1 MKKLYYFL
9 FLVLATFS
17 LLVSCGGS
25 GDDNTVE
32 YNITWMDE
40 TGAVLKTTKVK
51 EGAIPTYTYEKTDT
65 AEWDYSFAGWKNSA
79 DGEVLSQLPFANSD
93 TTYYAEI
100 TRTKRTYTVSFV
112 TNGGSAVAN
121 QTVEYGMEATKPKD
135 PVYEGYRFMGW
146 YTDANLTVKADF
158 SADILANTSY
168 YAAWNEQ
175 IDVVNFLQTLLSGY
189 KLNPY
194 SYIPEAMLPG
204 YEANAIS
211 NSAANIDYS
220 DFVNVSAIP
229 SGGFGEQWNMI
240 LDNLNQSMIF
250 FNLLSVVD
258 GISSTSV
265 AIFNNYFDNNPDET
279 AYHSFESGIYNV
291 TVNFDGEIIFYV
303 LDYNASVGALGEQSV
318 QIALEM
324 NIETGVKSARIQIGD
339 ANALTYTVA
348 DNYYEFAIKYLGI
361 RRSYFK
367 ITRNADNE
375 ISGHI
380 YEYLTVSSVE
390 IASAADFYI
399 SEDYVCAVGNK
410 AGSMIGFDG
419 YICETYDS
427 ESGKMLG
434 YEVME
439 TESNLGVTYNTLWFD
454 LNKISGINSIKYVKG
469 NNGSASAFYVNGLSD
484 VWENKKVGGLSL
496 KSLSRRFDIE
506 FRTQYFYVY
515 DSVNDAYNSVKVEV
529 PMLFVQEENYETLAE
544 DILSANGITVT
555 VLVSSQNLN
564 IITSNYKSFVNIFI
578 ENKNNVTVD
587 AIINRIGAKISFA

>member
-1 MKKLYYFL
+1 MKKTLL
-9 FLVLATFS
+9 FFALAILS
-17 LLVSCGGS
+17 LLVSCGGG
-25 GDDNTVE
+25 GDDSTVE

-65 AEWDYSFAGWKNSA
+65 AEWNYSFVGWKNSA
-79 DGEVLSQLPFANSD
+79 DGDVLSQLPLANSD

-100 TRTKRTYTVSFV
+100 TKTKRTYTVSFV

-121 QTVEYGMEATKPKD
+121 QTVEYGMEATKPED

-146 YTDANLTVKADF
+146 YTDANLTVEADF

-175 IDVVNFLQTLLSGY
+175 IDVVNLLQTLLSGY

-279 AYHSFESGIYNV
+279 AHHSFESGIYNV
-291 TVNFDGEIIFYV
+291 TVNFDGEVIFYV
-303 LDYNASVGALGEQSV
+303 LDYNASVGELGEQSI

-324 NIETGVKSARIQIGD
+324 DTETGAKSARIQIGD

-469 NNGSASAFYVNGLSD
+469 NNGSASAFYVNALSD

-555 VLVSSQNLN
+555 VSVSSRNLN
-564 IITSNYKSFVNIFI
+564 IITSNYKSFVNVFI

-587 AIINRIGAKISFA
+587 AIINRIGSKISFD

>member
-25 GDDNTVE
+25 GDDNMVE

-79 DGEVLSQLPFANSD
+79 DGEVLSQLPLANSD

-100 TRTKRTYTVSFV
+100 TKTKRMYTVSFV
-112 TNGGSAVAN
+112 TNGGSSVAN
-121 QTVEYGMEATKPKD
+121 QTVEYGMEATKPED

-146 YTDANLTVKADF
+146 YTDANLTVEVDF

-175 IDVVNFLQTLLSGY
+175 IDVVNLLQTLLSGY

-211 NSAANIDYS
+211 NSAASIDYS

-279 AYHSFESGIYNV
+279 AHHSFESGIYNV
-291 TVNFDGEIIFYV
+291 TVNFDGEVIFYV
-303 LDYNASVGALGEQSV
+303 LDYTAYVGELGEKSI
-318 QIALEM
+318 QIALKM
-324 NIETGVKSARIQIGD
+324 DAETGAKSARIQIGD

-439 TESNLGVTYNTLWFD
+439 TESNLGITYNTLWFD

-496 KSLSRRFDIE
+496 KSLSRRFGIE

-564 IITSNYKSFVNIFI
+564 IITSNYKSFINVFI

>member
-9 FLVLATFS
+9 FLALATFS

-79 DGEVLSQLPFANSD
+79 DGEVLSQLPLADSD
-93 TTYYAEI
+93 ATYYAEI
-100 TRTKRTYTVSFV
+100 TKTKRTYTVSFV

-121 QTVEYGMEATKPKD
+121 QTVEYGREATKPED

-146 YTDANLTVKADF
+146 YTDANLTVEADF

-175 IDVVNFLQTLLSGY
+175 IDVVNLLQTLLSGY

-211 NSAANIDYS
+211 NIAANIDYS

-279 AYHSFESGIYNV
+279 AHHSFESGIYNV
-291 TVNFDGEIIFYV
+291 TVNFDGEVIFYV
-303 LDYNASVGALGEQSV
+303 LDYTASVGELGEQSI

-324 NIETGVKSARIQIGD
+324 DTETGAKSARIQIGD

-348 DNYYEFAIKYLGI
+348 DNYCEFAIKYLGI

-399 SEDYVCAVGNK
+399 TEDYVCAVGNK

-439 TESNLGVTYNTLWFD
+439 TESNLGVAYNTLWFD

-469 NNGSASAFYVNGLSD
+469 NNGSASAFYVNALSD

-555 VLVSSQNLN
+555 VSVSSQNLN
-564 IITSNYKSFVNIFI
+564 IITSNYKSFVNVFI

-587 AIINRIGAKISFA
+587 AIINRIGSKISFN

>member
-1 MKKLYYFL
+1 MKKTLL
-9 FLVLATFS
+9 FFALAILS
-17 LLVSCGGS
+17 LLVSCGGG
-25 GDDNTVE
+25 GDDSTVE
-32 YNITWMDE
+32 YNISWMDE
-40 TGAVLKTTKVK
+40 TGTLITTTKVK
-51 EGAIPTYTYEKTDT
+51 EGEIPTYTYDKPDT
-65 AEWDYSFAGWKNSA
+65 AEWDYSFLGWKSNA
-79 DGEVLSQLPFANSD
+79 DGEVLSQLPLADSD
-93 TTYYAEI
+93 ATYYAKI
-100 TRTKRTYTVSFV
+100 SQTKRTYTVSFV
-112 TNGGSAVAN
+112 TNGGSAIAN
-121 QTVEYGMEATKPKD
+121 QTVEYGSEATKPED

-146 YTDANLTVKADF
+146 YTDANLTVEADF

-175 IDVVNFLQTLLSGY
+175 IDVVNLLQTLLGGY

-194 SYIPEAMLPG
+194 SYIPESMLPG

-220 DFVNVSAIP
+220 DFVNVSDIP

-250 FNLLSVVD
+250 FNVLSVVD

-265 AIFNNYFDNNPDET
+265 SIFNNYFDENPDDT
-279 AYHSFESGIYNV
+279 AHHSFENGIYNV
-291 TVNFDGEIIFYV
+291 TVDFDGEIIFYV
-303 LDYNASVGALGEQSV
+303 LDYNASVGSLGEQSV
-318 QIALEM
+318 QIALAM
-324 NIETGVKSARIQIGD
+324 NTETSTKSARIQIGD

-348 DNYYEFAIKYLGI
+348 DNYYEFAIKYLGM
-361 RRSYFK
+361 RSSYFK
-367 ITRNADNE
+367 ITRNAENE

-399 SEDYVCAVGNK
+399 NEDYVCAVGNK

-419 YICETYDS
+419 YICETYNAD
-427 ESGKMLG
+427 SGKMLG

-439 TESNLGVTYNTLWFD
+439 TESNLDVTYNTLWFD
-454 LNKISGINSIKYVKG
+454 LNKISGINSIKYVDG
-469 NNGSASAFYVNGLSD
+469 TGGSASAFYVNGLSD
-484 VWENKKVGGLSL
+484 AWESKKVGGLSL

-515 DSVNDAYNSVKVEV
+515 DSVNDVYNSVKVEV

-544 DILSANGITVT
+544 DILSANEITVT
-555 VLVSSQNLN
+555 VSVSNQNLE
-564 IITSNYKSFVNIFI
+564 IITSNYELFVNTFI
-578 ENKNNVTVD
+578 ENKNNVTAD
-587 AIINRIGAKISFA
+587 SIINRIGAKISFDQ